1 MLNGRYCAKLCF
13 EKKVVNVL
21 MTLVLPS
28 DDIQFTANIFYIL
41 LLDAVDNKY
50 ETGKGPHINKG
61 KHTQTE
67 MYCDLNVLT
76 DPSCTT
82 SDAIKQGWGSNK
94 GNSFAKSLQTYASKF
109 YYGKINC
116 KKSGQYLLNHES
128 IKSTFDHQVKC
139 DHKQALKKTVEF
151 ARKYFGSAESSQKTA
166 LVQKALC
173 LILNDKTI
181 DEPDEFYVGSDGS
194 SKTKSDLR
202 TATKIEFEAF
212 LLGVWHYLIVK
223 RRIPPVTNFKFE
235 TDDTITFNPEYKQIP
250 VSLTYSDMEIELEK
264 PPVPE
269 SKTNADSD
277 MTNDIS
283 DTDNEPDDIPDTAE
297 SGPHGNGNP
306 EFLKRIRNSAN
317 RPSKSKAPSFEG
329 EDPLT
334 IDEIIDYYPSEI
346 DANTDIISV
355 LENSDIAL
363 SPSIFFYLL
372 VENIEMVH
380 PKRNKHAAE
389 HLFLDLLDM
398 TVDNSCKIDFS
409 RSCVQDK
416 YDKFRYLKALCAAD
430 CLDDIEQV
438 QLLGA
443 IKERS
448 AYLRDMIK
456 IRKKYFNSD
465 SRNTALVVEL
475 IEFIRNDDSIPDNQ
489 EFKIASD
496 QTVTKEQL
504 FDVEEIEFEPFLLD
518 VWFYVIRWHNAD
530 KITDER
536 TFNTVFKLTYENN
549 GKHCER
555 YRNGDIIS
563 DQSELYIELSYLD
576 E

>member
-1 MLNGRYCAKLCF
+1 M
-13 EKKVVNVL
+13 
-21 MTLVLPS
+21 
-28 DDIQFTANIFYIL
+28 
-41 LLDAVDNKY
+41 
-50 ETGKGPHINKG
+50 
-61 KHTQTE
+61 
-67 MYCDLNVLT
+67 
-76 DPSCTT
+76 
-82 SDAIKQGWGSNK
+82 
-94 GNSFAKSLQTYASKF
+94 
-109 YYGKINC
+109 
-116 KKSGQYLLNHES
+116 
-128 IKSTFDHQVKC
+128 
-139 DHKQALKKTVEF
+139 
-151 ARKYFGSAESSQKTA
+151 
-166 LVQKALC
+166 
-173 LILNDKTI
+173 
-181 DEPDEFYVGSDGS
+181 
-194 SKTKSDLR
+194 
-202 TATKIEFEAF
+202 
-212 LLGVWHYLIVK
+212 
-223 RRIPPVTNFKFE
+223 
-235 TDDTITFNPEYKQIP
+235 
-250 VSLTYSDMEIELEK
+250 
-264 PPVPE
+264 
-269 SKTNADSD
+269 
-277 MTNDIS
+277 
-283 DTDNEPDDIPDTAE
+283 
-297 SGPHGNGNP
+297 
-306 EFLKRIRNSAN
+306 
-317 RPSKSKAPSFEG
+317 
-329 EDPLT
+329 
-334 IDEIIDYYPSEI
+334 
-346 DANTDIISV
+346 